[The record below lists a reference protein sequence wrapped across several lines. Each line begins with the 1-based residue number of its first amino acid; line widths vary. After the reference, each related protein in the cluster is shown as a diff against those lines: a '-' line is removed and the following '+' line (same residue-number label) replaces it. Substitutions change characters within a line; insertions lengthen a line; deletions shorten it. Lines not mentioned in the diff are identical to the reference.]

1 MIKFEV
7 EGAPVTQ
14 GSMKV
19 INGHVL
25 HSRGEALILWRTMVA
40 MAARAAGA
48 FPVTE
53 PVEMTI
59 QFRLARPK
67 SVKRNF
73 PHVAPD
79 LDKLIRAVLDALT
92 GVAYLDDGQ
101 VVSIVATKVY
111 GTPGASITVAEV

>member
-40 MAARAAGA
+40 MAARTAGA

>member
-7 EGAPVTQ
+7 EGSPVTQ

-40 MAARAAGA
+40 MAARTAGA